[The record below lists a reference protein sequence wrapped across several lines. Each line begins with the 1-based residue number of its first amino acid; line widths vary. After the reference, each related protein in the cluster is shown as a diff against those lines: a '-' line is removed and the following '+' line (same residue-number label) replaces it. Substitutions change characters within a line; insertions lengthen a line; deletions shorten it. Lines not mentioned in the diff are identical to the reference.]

1 MSRPSNYAAVFFDL
15 DGTFADTAPDL
26 AAAANSLRIDRGFDP
41 LPLERLRPMA
51 SHGARGMLGEA
62 LGLCPDDSAYGA
74 TVEVFLQRYEA
85 ALCVQTKVFDGIW
98 DLVDAIEAQGLVWG
112 IVTNK
117 AMRFAAPLCRALG
130 VDGRAVAVVGGDT
143 TPHAKPHPAPLLHAA
158 ELARLA
164 PEGCIYVGD
173 DLRDVQAGRAA
184 GMRTV
189 AVEWGYNGKAEPP
202 SAWGADDV
210 VATPRALMQ
219 RFGWSVPAAA
229 GSGMGG

>member
-1 MSRPSNYAAVFFDL
+1 MLEAVFFDL

-26 AAAANSLRIDRGFDP
+26 AAAANSLRADRGLEP

-62 LGLCPDDSAYGA
+62 LGLTPQDEAYAA
-74 TVEVFLQRYEA
+74 TAEVFLQRYEA
-85 ALCVQTKVFDGIW
+85 ALCVHTVVFDGLW
-98 DLVDAIEAQGLVWG
+98 PVVDALEARGLAWG

-117 AMRFAAPLCRALG
+117 AMRFAGPLCRALG
-130 VDGRAVAVVGGDT
+130 IEGRAAAVVGGDT

-158 ELARLA
+158 SVARVE
-164 PEGCIYVGD
+164 PGGCIYVGD

-189 AVEWGYNGKAEPP
+189 AVAYGYNGKGDPP
-202 SAWGADDV
+202 DAWGADHLV
-210 VATPRALMQ
+210 MTPAELGGAL
-219 RFGWSVPAAA
+219 AL
-229 GSGMGG
+229 

>member
-1 MSRPSNYAAVFFDL
+1 MTLMAGVEAVFFDL

-26 AAAANSLRIDRGFDP
+26 AAAANSLRAERGLQA

-62 LGLCPDDSAYGA
+62 LGLAPGDDAYAA

-85 ALCVQTKVFDGIW
+85 ALCVHTVVFDGLW
-98 DLVDAIEAQGLVWG
+98 PVVDAIEARGMAWG

-130 VDGRAVAVVGGDT
+130 IDGRAAAVVGGDT

-158 ELARLA
+158 ELARVTA
-164 PEGCIYVGD
+164 ARCIYVGD

-189 AVEWGYNGKAEPP
+189 AVSYGYNGKADPP
-202 SAWGADDV
+202 EQWGADHWV
-210 VATPRALMQ
+210 RTPLELH
-219 RFGWSVPAAA
+219 GLLA
-229 GSGMGG
+229 GMTG

>member
-1 MSRPSNYAAVFFDL
+1 MSLLSGIEAVFFDL

-26 AAAANSLRIDRGFDP
+26 AAAANSLRTDRGLEP

-62 LGLCPDDSAYGA
+62 LGMTPDDPAYAA
-74 TVEVFLQRYEA
+74 TVDIFLQRYEA
-85 ALCVQTKVFDGIW
+85 ALCVHTVVFDGLW
-98 DLVDAIEAQGLVWG
+98 PVVDALEARGLSWG

-130 VDGRAVAVVGGDT
+130 IEGRAAALVGGDT

-158 ELARLA
+158 EVAGVVAGR
-164 PEGCIYVGD
+164 CVYVGD

-189 AVEWGYNGKAEPP
+189 AVSYGYNGKADPP
-202 SAWGADDV
+202 EAWGADHL
-210 VATPRALMQ
+210 ARTPGEL
-219 RFGWSVPAAA
+219 
-229 GSGMGG
+229 GGVLTL

>member
-1 MSRPSNYAAVFFDL
+1 MSPLSGIEAVFFDL

-26 AAAANSLRIDRGFDP
+26 AAAANSLRADRGLEP

-62 LGLCPDDSAYGA
+62 LGMTPDDPAYAA
-74 TVEVFLQRYEA
+74 TVDIFLQRYEA
-85 ALCVQTKVFDGIW
+85 ALCVHTVVFDGLW
-98 DLVDAIEAQGLVWG
+98 PVVDALEARGLSWG

-130 VDGRAVAVVGGDT
+130 IEGRAAAVVGGDT
-143 TPHAKPHPAPLLHAA
+143 TPHTKPHPAPLLHAA
-158 ELARLA
+158 DVARVVA
-164 PEGCIYVGD
+164 GRCVYVGD

-189 AVEWGYNGKAEPP
+189 AVSYGYNGKADPP
-202 SAWGADDV
+202 EAWGADHL
-210 VATPRALMQ
+210 ARTPGEL
-219 RFGWSVPAAA
+219 
-229 GSGMGG
+229 GGVLTL